1 MILVA
6 LLFPT
11 DFKSPNPNL
20 FLYLFVGPNGD
31 LDLEIHVS
39 KRAFL
44 YFGQCR
50 VFQFRTFPS
59 NSLSLFRDPLFS
71 ANAIASSSL
80 PQVLTLVHY
89 SSFFLSF
96 QLFSV

>member
-1 MILVA
+1 MRESQEVPVRVSKSCVVEFFFAALVA
-6 LLFPT
+6 LFPP

-44 YFGQCR
+44 YLHF
-50 VFQFRTFPS
+50 
-59 NSLSLFRDPLFS
+59 
-71 ANAIASSSL
+71 
-80 PQVLTLVHY
+80 
-89 SSFFLSF
+89 
-96 QLFSV
+96 